1 VHPLGVLL
9 VVVVDVPTHDVE
21 AVSPS
26 VVPSYDG
33 PAQVQPSWQIATE
46 THMPD
51 IQT

>member
-1 VHPLGVLL
+1 MPGVLL
-9 VVVVDVPTHDVE
+9 VVVVDVPTHDVV

-26 VVPSYDG
+26 VVPSYEG
-33 PAQVQPSWQIATE
+33 LAHVQPSRQIATE

>member
-1 VHPLGVLL
+1 MLL
-9 VVVVDVPTHDVE
+9 VVVVDVPTQ
-21 AVSPS
+21 AVVASSPS

-33 PAQVQPSWQIATE
+33 VAHVQPSRQIATE